1 MHTKTLLLAFFIL
14 LKFAIQYFAIAP
26 EYDLQRDE
34 FLHLDQ
40 AKHLAWGYLSV
51 PPVTSWISCII
62 LFLGGSVFWIKFFP
76 ALFGAL
82 TIVVVWKTIESLGG
96 GLFALCLGAISML
109 CSVLLRLN
117 VLYQPNSLDVLSW
130 TLVYYTFIRY
140 VQTEQVKWL
149 WFCAI
154 AFAFGF
160 LNKYNIAFLA
170 LGLAPALLLEPV
182 RKVFIQR
189 DFYLALGLALLL
201 IAPNLYWQYQH
212 GFPIMVHMQELQER
226 QLVNVQRI
234 DFLREQVLYFIGSLE
249 VWLIALF
256 ALSFY
261 QPFRPY
267 RFLGFAF
274 AFTLGLFVFF
284 RAKGYYAIGLYPIF
298 HAFGAVYL
306 GTILQTSWKRYLRP
320 ALLVL
325 PVFFILAI
333 GKTLL
338 PMRSPTEIVKHPEFY
353 QTLGM
358 LRWEDGKDH
367 PLPQDFSDMQGWSE
381 LGQKVAKL
389 YRSLNHQNA
398 TLILCDNYGQAGAI
412 NFYSRLKTQAVSL
425 NADYINWIELEHP
438 IQNVILIQ
446 NADDDDPKRTEEQ
459 PLFERI
465 RLVDSIE
472 NPFAREKGA
481 RIYALEGA
489 KVPIA
494 PILREDIA
502 KRKRGEED

>member
-1 MHTKTLLLAFFIL
+1 MHSKTFLLALFIL

-51 PPVTSWISCII
+51 PPFTSWISYLI
-62 LFLGGSVFWIKFFP
+62 LLLGNGVFWIKFFP

-96 GLFALCLGAISML
+96 GLFALCLGATGLL
-109 CSVLLRLN
+109 CSVLVRIN
-117 VLYQPNSLDVLSW
+117 ILYQPNSFDYLSW
-130 TLVYYTFIRY
+130 TLVYSAFVRY
-140 VQTEQVKWL
+140 FQTEKPKFL
-149 WFCAI
+149 YLGAL
-154 AFAFGF
+154 AFALGF
-160 LNKYNIAFLA
+160 LNKYNISFFA
-170 LGLAPALLLEPV
+170 LGLFPSLLLEPT
-182 RKVFIQR
+182 RKIFLNKHLY
-189 DFYLALGLALLL
+189 FALALALLVV
-201 IAPNLYWQYQH
+201 APNLYWQYRND
-212 GFPIMVHMQELQER
+212 FPVLTHMRELSER
-226 QLVNVQRI
+226 QLVNVERA
-234 DFLREQVLYFIGSLE
+234 DFLKEQLMFFMGSI
-249 VWLIALF
+249 WIWITALLAF
-256 ALSFY
+256 WFY
-261 QPFRPY
+261 KPFKPY
-267 RFLGFAF
+267 RFLFFGFAF
-274 AFTLGLFVFF
+274 SLGFFLYF
-284 RAKGYYAIGLYPIF
+284 RAKGYYAIGLYPIL
-298 HAFGAVYL
+298 HAFGAVYFEEIWNK
-306 GTILQTSWKRYLRP
+306 GWTFYLRP
-320 ALLVL
+320 LALVFIA
-325 PVFFILAI
+325 VFFAMIAPI
-333 GKTLL
+333 LL
-338 PMRSPTEIVKHPEFY
+338 PLRSPSEIVRHPEMY
-353 QTLGM
+353 QNMGM
-358 LRWEDGKDH
+358 LRWEDGQDH

-381 LGQKVAKL
+381 LGQKVNKL
-389 YRSLNHQNA
+389 YAKMNHKNA

-425 NADYINWIELEHP
+425 NADYINWIDLEHP

-465 RLVDSIE
+465 TLVDSIE
-472 NPFAREKGA
+472 NQYAREKGA